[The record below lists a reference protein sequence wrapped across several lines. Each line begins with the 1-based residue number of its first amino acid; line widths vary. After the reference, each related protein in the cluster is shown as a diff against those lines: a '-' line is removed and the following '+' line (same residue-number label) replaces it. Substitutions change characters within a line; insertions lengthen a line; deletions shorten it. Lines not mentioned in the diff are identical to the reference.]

1 LEKKARGASLA
12 LKNQNSWGQDFS
24 MNFQHIFD
32 PKVQKNSFFRT
43 EVLQSA
49 LKLCALVF
57 AAWIT
62 SCRVFPTLVMSK
74 AGKMTLKKYSAFL
87 NFVFCKDI
95 ESEFPQNF

>member
-1 LEKKARGASLA
+1 
-12 LKNQNSWGQDFS
+12 

-32 PKVQKNSFFRT
+32 PKLRKNSFFRA

-62 SCRVFPTLVMSK
+62 SSGCF
-74 AGKMTLKKYSAFL
+74 
-87 NFVFCKDI
+87 
-95 ESEFPQNF
+95 QH